1 MGQPR
6 GPSLHGACA
15 VVVQQG
21 VLPIGTWILIC
32 RKYVLRWWTPWKP
45 TYYLDVF
52 SCKHA
57 FSVKKVPQERVQLES
72 PASVTVHH
80 SIVDANASYMRSHNP
95 LTWTGCTCSVKTRMG
110 WVMWTVLACQMAF
123 AHERHHALL
132 VSGEGKRESQVD
144 YQLSAA
150 LCVFK
155 ALTWLYSLPP
165 ETTALGCQWTWIKAR
180 CAFHARKAM
189 TWQRRICFE
198 GECWLKLCWMTCC
211 CVHQWLYGILV
222 ALAMAKEPWCGL
234 LPCVG
239 TWRCLA
245 ILHLTKYGQ
254 LVGSCCLLYRV
265 YTFTK
270 VFSIIIVTNFMRIH
284 CTLSPLLPP
293 MRPGIEW
300 FSALTRCCA
309 IRGINGTIY

>member
-1 MGQPR
+1 MDSNLQEIC
-6 GPSLHGACA
+6 HK
-15 VVVQQG
+15 VVDSVK
-21 VLPIGTWILIC
+21 T
-32 RKYVLRWWTPWKP
+32 

-110 WVMWTVLACQMAF
+110 WVMWTALACQVAF

-222 ALAMAKEPWCGL
+222 ALAMAKRTVVWPLAMCRNMAMFGHSSSQSMDSLLDLAVFCTVCTL
-234 LPCVG
+234 LP
-239 TWRCLA
+239 RCF
-245 ILHLTKYGQ
+245 Q
-254 LVGSCCLLYRV
+254 S
-265 YTFTK
+265 
-270 VFSIIIVTNFMRIH
+270 S
-284 CTLSPLLPP
+284 
-293 MRPGIEW
+293 
-300 FSALTRCCA
+300 
-309 IRGINGTIY
+309 